1 MVGAIMNY
9 KDVIENANIAKKSLS
24 NASEETKIEALK
36 AMSKALKDNVP
47 KILEA
52 NKLDLD
58 NASLLMPVMRK
69 RLALTEE
76 KIIAIA
82 NDVISV
88 SNLDSVCNKVL
99 ETINR
104 PNGLVIK
111 KVAVPF
117 GVILAIF
124 ESRPNVCVDIASLCI
139 KTSNVC
145 VLRGGKEAINTNTCL
160 VSIIREAIAP
170 FIDENSVSLITE
182 TDRAIVNELITMKD
196 KIDLV
201 VPRGGKGLIDNIVN
215 NSLVPVIETGA
226 GTCHI
231 YVDKNASLDMAVNI
245 TLNGKLSNPAVCNA
259 LECILVHEN
268 VYKEYFDLLKSQKFD
283 KIVNVHGCDITKEY
297 FNCDSVSSY
306 YKEFDD
312 LEVNI
317 KVVKSLDEA
326 ISHINTYGTKHSEV
340 VVTNDEAVAQ
350 KFLSEV
356 DAACV
361 YWNASSRFSD
371 GGCFG
376 FCAELGISTGKMHA
390 RGPMGLKEMMT
401 YKYEIFGNGQI
412 RK

>member
-139 KTSNVC
+139 KTSNIC

-182 TDRAIVNELITMKD
+182 TDRAIVNDLITMKD

-283 KIVNVHGCDITKEY
+283 KIVNVHGCDITKEH

-350 KFLSEV
+350 RFLSEV

-376 FCAELGISTGKMHA
+376 FGAELGISTGKMHA